1 MLNYKC
7 LILDHDDTIFDS
19 TRTVHYPAFIE
30 TLTTLRPNQKDLPFN
45 HFIEMCHTLGFEK
58 ICDDVYHFDADE
70 MKTEYAIWKNYTGKT
85 IPDPFIGIGS
95 VLKDFVAQ
103 GGKIAVVS
111 HSESTEIKRDYLTHF
126 GFEPDL
132 VFGWELGSSLR
143 KPNPYP
149 LNQTLSILNLQP
161 QDCLVVDDMRLGKE
175 MAQALNVDFAC
186 AAWAHQNPVIMADM
200 KDSGYYLESIEDL
213 RKLIFT

>member
-1 MLNYKC
+1 MITYKC

-30 TLTTLRPNQKDLPFN
+30 TLTTLRPSQNDLSFN
-45 HFIEMCHTLGFEK
+45 DFIEMCHTLGFEK

-70 MKTEYAIWKNYTGKT
+70 LKTEYAIWKNYTGKT
-85 IPDPFIGIGS
+85 IPDPFKGIGS
-95 VLKDFVAQ
+95 VLKDYVDQ

-111 HSESTEIKRDYLTHF
+111 HSESTEIKRDYRTHF

-149 LNQTLSILNLQP
+149 LIETLKILDLKPNEV
-161 QDCLVVDDMRLGKE
+161 LVVDDMRLGKE
-175 MAQALNVDFAC
+175 MAQTLNVDFAC
-186 AAWAHQNPVIMADM
+186 AAWAHQNQVIRGDM
-200 KDSGYYLESIEDL
+200 KDSGFYLESVEDL
-213 RKLIFT
+213 RKLIFK

>member
-30 TLTTLRPNQKDLPFN
+30 TLTTLRPDQKDLPFN
-45 HFIEMCHTLGFEK
+45 DFITMCHTLGFEK

-70 MKTEYAIWKNYTGKT
+70 LKTEYAIWKNYTGKT
-85 IPDPFIGIGS
+85 IPDPFKGIGS
-95 VLKDFVAQ
+95 ILKDFVAQ

-111 HSESTEIKRDYLTHF
+111 HSESAEIKRDYLTHF

-132 VFGWELGSSLR
+132 IFGWELGSSLR

-175 MAQALNVDFAC
+175 MAQALDVDFAC

-200 KDSGYYLESIEDL
+200 KDSGFYLESIEDL
-213 RKLIFT
+213 RKIIFT